1 MEDGYSVI
9 SMATRSLK
17 PPLVLSIILMFLA
30 IIGSLQ
36 LMSSA
41 TQDASALGELY
52 STLVVT
58 NVFAGLSLLGLV
70 GVNVY
75 WVIKELKRK
84 AAGSNLTA
92 RMIFLFS
99 FLTLAPASIVF
110 YYSMQF
116 LDRSID
122 SWFDAKID
130 QGMEDA
136 LALGQTALDERMRNV
151 SKELEQISGKLASSP
166 ASLMAVRLSELNEW
180 EDAELTLFTRQGH
193 IVAYSG
199 AHTDSMVPTL
209 PEINILIQLRA
220 GKPYVGLEAVGV
232 GGLQIRAVSTIM
244 GENSLY
250 LQAIHPI
257 PKHLAELT
265 DTVESAYLHYKE
277 MTFLRGS
284 LKFTFALTLSL
295 ILLLSLLAAV
305 WSAFLSIRRIVEPV
319 RLLALGTRA
328 IAEGD
333 YEKRLPVKD
342 RGELGFLV
350 ESFNTMTGKIA
361 QSRDETERSR
371 RELQSQHA
379 YLETLLG
386 SLSSA
391 VLSLDY
397 KGTVLTAN
405 EAATAILHAD
415 FSQYLGWPLDVLTGA
430 YPHIA
435 ELMEDLKPLIQG
447 GKQTWTLEVG
457 LKGPSGR
464 QELFCRGTSIE
475 DTGSGGKGHVLVIDD
490 VTALIQA
497 QRNSAWSEVARRL
510 AHEIKNPL
518 TPIQLSAERLR
529 YKLSKTLEGS
539 ELEMLE
545 KSTKTIVQQVE
556 AMKSMVNA
564 FGEYAKPSIIQLCP
578 TAIRPLIEEVTGL
591 YPPSSGLIFSYS
603 FEGEPAT
610 VMADPVKMRQV
621 LHNLIKNA
629 QEAIPQGQEGVITI
643 ATRTLQR
650 SGGNHVE
657 IRISDNG
664 PGIPQ
669 EQSSR
674 IFEPYVTNKS
684 KGTGLGL
691 AIVRRI
697 IEEFGGEIR
706 LDSHYDNGASFLIT
720 LPIATGPI
728 FTS

>member
-1 MEDGYSVI
+1 
-9 SMATRSLK
+9 MATRSLK
-17 PPLVLSIILMFLA
+17 PPLTLSIVLMFMA
-30 IIGSLQ
+30 ILGSLQ

-41 TQDASALGELY
+41 TQDASALGKLY

-58 NVFAGLSLLGLV
+58 NVLAGLLLLGLV
-70 GVNVY
+70 GANIY
-75 WVIKELKRK
+75 WVIKELKKK
-84 AAGSNLTA
+84 AAGSNLTS

-99 FLTLAPASIVF
+99 FLTLAPAAIVF

-122 SWFDAKID
+122 SWFDVKID
-130 QGMEDA
+130 HGMEDA

-151 SKELEQISGKLASSP
+151 SKELEQIAGKLATSP
-166 ASLMAVRLSELNEW
+166 VSLMGVRLNELNEL
-180 EDAELTLFTRQGH
+180 EDADLTLFTRQGH
-193 IVAYSG
+193 IIAYSG
-199 AHTDSMVPTL
+199 AHTDSIVPTL
-209 PEINILIQLRA
+209 PDINVMIQLRG
-220 GKPYVGLEAVGV
+220 GKPHVGLEGIGA
-232 GGLQIRAVSTIM
+232 GGLQIRAVAPIM
-244 GENSLY
+244 GEDSLY

-257 PKHLAELT
+257 PRHLAELT

-328 IAEGD
+328 LAEGD
-333 YEKRLPVKD
+333 FEKRLPVKD

-350 ESFNTMTGKIA
+350 ESFNTMTSKIA
-361 QSRDETERSR
+361 QSRDEAERSR

-379 YLETLLG
+379 YLETLLS

-391 VLSLDY
+391 VLSLDS

-405 EAATAILHAD
+405 AAANSILHAD
-415 FSQYLGWPLDVLTGA
+415 LSQYLGWPLAVLTGA

-435 ELMEDLKPLIQG
+435 ELMDELKPLMQG
-447 GKQTWTLEVG
+447 DKQTWTLEVG
-457 LKGPSGR
+457 LKGPGGR

-475 DTGSGGKGHVLVIDD
+475 GQTGEGNGHVLVIDD

-529 YKLSKTLEGS
+529 YKLAKTLEGPD
-539 ELEMLE
+539 LEMLE
-545 KSTKTIVQQVE
+545 KSTRTIVQQVE
-556 AMKSMVNA
+556 AMKTMVNA

-578 TAIRPLIEEVTGL
+578 TPIRPLIEEVVGL
-591 YPPSSGLIFSYS
+591 YPPSCGLAFEFSH
-603 FEGEPAT
+603 EGEAPT
-610 VMADPVKMRQV
+610 VMADPVKLRQV

-629 QEAIPQGQEGVITI
+629 QEAIPQGVQGKI
-643 ATRTLQR
+643 AFSTRPIQK
-650 SGGNHVE
+650 SGEDFVE

-669 EQSSR
+669 DQSTR

-706 LDSHYDNGASFLIT
+706 LDSHYDNGASFLLM
-720 LPIATGPI
+720 LPIATGPKAVHEQ
-728 FTS
+728 SE